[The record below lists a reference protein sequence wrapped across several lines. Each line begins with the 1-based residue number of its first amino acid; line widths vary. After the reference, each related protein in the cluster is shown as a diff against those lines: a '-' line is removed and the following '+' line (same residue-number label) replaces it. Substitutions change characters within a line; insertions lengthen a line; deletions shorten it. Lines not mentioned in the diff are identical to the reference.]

1 MANGSWK
8 IARGKGSAQLS
19 LAILAILAIGLVV
32 LGKAQSSL
40 FDRVRT
46 YYSDSIS
53 PALKSVGR
61 PFDGVASWFGGVGHL
76 FDVYQENQRLR
87 DENAR
92 LRQWQSAAIV
102 LDARVKRYQL
112 LLNAVPDPALESITA
127 RVIGR
132 DNRPFLDT
140 LILDAGKNR
149 GIEPGEAV
157 VDLRGM
163 IGRVFLA
170 GDHTAWVILLTDLN
184 SRIPVVIEPGNVQ
197 AMLAGDNSSEP
208 ALQPMS
214 QGAQIKEGSQVVT
227 SGDGGLLPNGIPVG
241 SVTWDGSVYRVS
253 LLADAS
259 SAGDVRVVDLKQ
271 PPEQPPAI
279 SPADLPAVAAGL
291 PALATKPAVPPP
303 APATDTSKPSA
314 PGAYVTPP
322 SVYQHPA
329 VSTPS
334 GAKPAQ
340 AAPTPPAANGTDDQV
355 DQ

>member
-19 LAILAILAIGLVV
+19 LAILAILAVGIVI
-32 LGKAQSSL
+32 LGKAQSSI

-61 PFDGVASWFGGVGHL
+61 PFDGVANWFGGIGHL
-76 FDVYQENQRLR
+76 FDVYEENQRLR
-87 DENAR
+87 AENAR
-92 LRQWQSAAIV
+92 LRQFQSQAMV

-112 LLNAVPDPALESITA
+112 LLNAVPDPAMESITT

-149 GIEPGEAV
+149 GVKPGEAV

-163 IGRVFLA
+163 IGRVYLA
-170 GDHTAWVILLTDLN
+170 GDRTAWVILLTDLN
-184 SRIPVVIEPGNVQ
+184 SRVPVVIEPGNVQ
-197 AMLAGDNSSEP
+197 AMMSGDNSQSP
-208 ALQPMS
+208 TLQTMS

-227 SGDGGLLPNGIPVG
+227 SGDGGLLPNGVPVG
-241 SVTWDGSVYRVS
+241 TVVWDGSSYRVA
-253 LLADAS
+253 LLADAT
-259 SAGDVRVVDLKQ
+259 SADDVRVVDLKQ
-271 PPEQPPAI
+271 PPEQPPTV
-279 SPADLPAVAAGL
+279 SPNDLPAVAAGL
-291 PALATKPAVPPP
+291 APLAPKPPVTQPPPQPMATPPAQVQTKPVATKPAVPTPQKS
-303 APATDTSKPSA
+303 ATP
-314 PGAYVTPP
+314 
-322 SVYQHPA
+322 
-329 VSTPS
+329 
-334 GAKPAQ
+334 
-340 AAPTPPAANGTDDQV
+340 DDATTEEQ